1 MAMSNNFNDLLAGNK
16 TPAASSNKAGDKP
29 KAQVWGNIG
38 YLATVK
44 NDESGEEERRFVSVA
59 SGIALDN
66 IAPLATNGK
75 KSWANFQSA
84 RNNLTKKLVELGMGL
99 DPGSA
104 AYFPQDAQDG
114 QLIIEIRRVG
124 EENTADDEASNPYI
138 FDL

>member
-1 MAMSNNFNDLLAGNK
+1 MAMNNNFNELLNGNK
-16 TPAASSNKAGDKP
+16 SAPSNNKAGDKP

-66 IAPLATNGK
+66 VAPLATNGK

-99 DPGSA
+99 EPGAA
-104 AYFPQDAQDG
+104 AYFPNDAVDG

-124 EENTADDEASNPYI
+124 EENTSDDDAANPYI
-138 FDL
+138 INL